1 MEKAIKQRL
10 LGGLVLV
17 AGAALFLPMLLDG
30 SGAALTVPPLP
41 AAPKVPAVDAVAP
54 PLDAQ
59 VKQADA
65 AVDAAHATDNATP
78 ADSQASATTEPEGD
92 VAPDAAAVTAEPAR
106 PAKPAV
112 DDSKR
117 IAAEKAAQDKAAQ
130 DKAAQEKAA
139 QQKALQDK
147 ATAQDKAKAE
157 AEKARLAAVARQE
170 AAKQE
175 AAKREAARQEAAR
188 KAAAAKVATVKP
200 VADSKPAVAL
210 PEAWVVQVASLSAR
224 DKADALVQKLRQKNY
239 RAVLH
244 QQGSVWKVVI
254 GPELRKE
261 VAESIKS
268 RLAADPDLKLSGWVQ
283 AYKP

>member
-30 SGAALTVPPLP
+30 AGAPLTVPPMP
-41 AAPKVPAVDAVAP
+41 TAPKVPGVEQVAP
-54 PLDAQ
+54 RLDAEVQ
-59 VKQADA
+59 TAEQSIDAAHEGRTFTDSAEAAPAVEEDVTADA
-65 AVDAAHATDNATP
+65 AAGAVAATPPAVSKPADKAATDL
-78 ADSQASATTEPEGD
+78 
-92 VAPDAAAVTAEPAR
+92 
-106 PAKPAV
+106 
-112 DDSKR
+112 
-117 IAAEKAAQDKAAQ
+117 AQ

-139 QQKALQDK
+139 AAQKAEQDK
-147 ATAQDKAKAE
+147 LKLAADTAAKAE
-157 AEKARLAAVARQE
+157 AAKKAEAVKKAE
-170 AAKQE
+170 AAKEAAQKAE
-175 AAKREAARQEAAR
+175 AAKL
-188 KAAAAKVATVKP
+188 AAAKTTA
-200 VADSKPAVAL
+200 KPAAASSAL
-210 PEAWVVQVASLSAR
+210 PQAWVVQVASLSAK

-239 RAVLH
+239 RAVVH
-244 QQGSVWKVVI
+244 QQGAVWKVIV

>member
-30 SGAALTVPPLP
+30 SGAALTVPPMP
-41 AAPKVPAVDAVAP
+41 AAPKVPAVEAVAP
-54 PLDAQ
+54 ALDAQ
-59 VKQADA
+59 VRQADA
-65 AVDAAHATDNATP
+65 AVDAAHAAP
-78 ADSQASATTEPEGD
+78 ADSPVQEPAVPEGD
-92 VAPDAAAVTAEPAR
+92 VAPDAAALTAEPAR
-106 PAKPAV
+106 PAA
-112 DDSKR
+112 DDSQR
-117 IAAEKAAQDKAAQ
+117 IAAEKAAQLKAVQDKAAEDRKAAQDKALQDKAAQ
-130 DKAAQEKAA
+130 QKAAQQKAAQEKAA
-139 QQKALQDK
+139 
-147 ATAQDKAKAE
+147 AQDKTRAE
-157 AEKARLAAVARQE
+157 AEKARLAAEARQE

-175 AAKREAARQEAAR
+175 AAR
-188 KAAAAKVATVKP
+188 KAAVAKTATVKP
-200 VADSKPAVAL
+200 VADSKPAVAV
-210 PEAWVVQVASLSAR
+210 PEAWVVQVASLSAK

-244 QQGSVWKVVI
+244 QQGGVWKVVI

-268 RLAADPDLKLSGWVQ
+268 RLAADPDLRLSGWVQ